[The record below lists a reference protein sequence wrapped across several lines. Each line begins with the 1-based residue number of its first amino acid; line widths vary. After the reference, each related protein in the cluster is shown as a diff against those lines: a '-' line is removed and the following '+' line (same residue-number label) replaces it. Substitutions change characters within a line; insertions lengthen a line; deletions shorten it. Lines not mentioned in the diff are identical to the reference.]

1 MGLFKKAR
9 KFVKKIIPKEIRPF
23 IPYIAAAFG
32 PAGLAGTKF
41 ATLNPAFQKA
51 ILAGGTKF
59 ATDDEAD
66 LKDIGVT
73 AALAAAPT
81 ALDQFA
87 GPTGPD
93 PQGIMGTLRKGS
105 RALAQKAKDS
115 PYLTMGAQASTDA
128 AIKQAELDK
137 DALEKYNA
145 DLLSQGIKDKGA
157 RRSAIFDIFINAGH
171 DSDDVNI
178 MLDKYGYADGGR
190 IGFKSGDYVG
200 SSNNETMKDEYDS
213 YIKEIEIDGDKPM
226 SFSSFK
232 KMLSE
237 DYADGG
243 RTGYRY
249 GKSVKKKKTSI
260 NKKAP
265 PSAGIMSVTEVDAE
279 IDKDEDKD
287 QMSMK
292 EFVEMMKGG
301 DEDEGM
307 SLGDSLDYAKQGL
320 GMLQGD
326 VAPVPI
332 MRFADGGFGGITE
345 AVKNIEE
352 KPKEFL
358 VDKLKVTVQPGQ
370 SEMRAIIEAMYNDMD
385 GLMPEDRKREFYE
398 LYAPQ
403 MYRNG
408 EMEKPEFEFIQ
419 TEILDK
425 EKPEMK
431 DGGSVTFEE
440 FLDMRQKE
448 DKQRSKDMLFKDYE
462 EYKRREKIK
471 EEKTMAK
478 DGGIMNLGGKE
489 MDMRGGGFIPIGK
502 KERADDVPARLS
514 KNEFVMTAD
523 AVRAAGGGS
532 VNKGAKRMYSLMNNL
547 EARV

>member
-115 PYLTMGAQASTDA
+115 PYLTMGAQAGTDA

-190 IGFKSGDYVG
+190 
-200 SSNNETMKDEYDS
+200 
-213 YIKEIEIDGDKPM
+213 
-226 SFSSFK
+226 
-232 KMLSE
+232 
-237 DYADGG
+237 A
-243 RTGYRY
+243 GYRY

-279 IDKDEDKD
+279 IDKDDDKD

-345 AVKNIEE
+345 AVTNIEE

-532 VNKGAKRMYSLMNNL
+532 VNKGAKRMYNLMNNL

>member
-66 LKDIGVT
+66 LKDVGIT
-73 AALAAAPT
+73 AALAAAPD
-81 ALDQFA
+81 ALGQFSKSGQAAKLSMGDPGFFTQQAKLGAAKLA
-87 GPTGPD
+87 G
-93 PQGIMGTLRKGS
+93 
-105 RALAQKAKDS
+105 KAADS
-115 PYLTMGAQASTDA
+115 PFLTMGAQGSVDA
-128 AIKQAELDK
+128 GIKQAALDK

-145 DLLSQGIKDKGA
+145 NLLSQGIKDKGA

-243 RTGYRY
+243 RAGYRY

-265 PSAGIMSVTEVDAE
+265 PLAGIMSVTEVDAE
-279 IDKDEDKD
+279 IDKDDDK
-287 QMSMK
+287 K
-292 EFVEMMKGG
+292 ELSIEEIVEMMKGG
-301 DEDEGM
+301 EDEGM

-425 EKPEMK
+425 EVTKMK
-431 DGGSVTFEE
+431 E
-440 FLDMRQKE
+440 
-448 DKQRSKDMLFKDYE
+448 
-462 EYKRREKIK
+462 
-471 EEKTMAK
+471 
-478 DGGIMNLGGKE
+478 GGIMNLGGKE

-532 VNKGAKRMYSLMNNL
+532 VNKGAKRMYNLMNNL

>member
-1 MGLFKKAR
+1 MGFFSKITKPFKSVR
-9 KFVKKIIPKEIRPF
+9 KRIKKIIPKEIRPF
-23 IPYIAAAFG
+23 LPYIAAAMG
-32 PAGLAGTKF
+32 PASFASSGIFSNPSVTK
-41 ATLNPAFQKA
+41 AL
-51 ILAGGTKF
+51 LAGGTRF
-59 ATDDEAD
+59 ATDDEAS
-66 LKDIGVT
+66 LKDVGIT
-73 AALAAAPT
+73 AALAAAPD
-81 ALDQFA
+81 ALGQFSKSGQAAKLSMGDPGFFTQQAKLGAAKLA
-87 GPTGPD
+87 G
-93 PQGIMGTLRKGS
+93 
-105 RALAQKAKDS
+105 KAADS
-115 PYLTMGAQASTDA
+115 PFLTMGAQGSVDA
-128 AIKQAELDK
+128 GIKQAALDK
-137 DALEKYNA
+137 EALDKYNS

-171 DSDDVNI
+171 DSEDVNV

-243 RTGYRY
+243 RAGYRY
-249 GKSVKKKKTSI
+249 GRSVKKKKTSI
-260 NKKAP
+260 KKKAP
-265 PSAGIMSVTEVDAE
+265 PSAGITTIEVDAE
-279 IDKDEDKD
+279 IDKDGDKD
-287 QMSMK
+287 QMSME

-301 DEDEGM
+301 EDEGM

-345 AVKNIEE
+345 AVESVREKAVGRDDYNFMDLIDEEGEE
-352 KPKEFL
+352 KYYQERE
-358 VDKLKVTVQPGQ
+358 DK
-370 SEMRAIIEAMYNDMD
+370 INDLLEQ
-385 GLMPEDRKREFYE
+385 GY
-398 LYAPQ
+398 
-403 MYRNG
+403 
-408 EMEKPEFEFIQ
+408 
-419 TEILDK
+419 
-425 EKPEMK
+425 
-431 DGGSVTFEE
+431 SFEE
-440 FLDMRQKE
+440 VREMLNMRVPGMKE
-448 DKQRSKDMLFKDYE
+448 GGRTKKKKKKYK
-462 EYKRREKIK
+462 YKR
-471 EEKTMAK
+471 
-478 DGGIMNLGGKE
+478 DGMEFDKPLGPDGTFNTGNPPKRYEVAEGGMMSVLPKNKE
-489 MDMRGGGFIPIGK
+489 MDYRQGGMIPMGS

-532 VNKGAKRMYSLMNNL
+532 INKGAKRMYNLMNNM